1 MEKTNHFNTEEF
13 DELLG
18 SVGYLMP
25 SNELE
30 ILRFNKLYEEYEFK
44 TANMSI
50 DFMSIIENRFSCSY
64 RPAIIIE
71 IDKQEIEKL
80 RMVAR
85 NGETNIPDEILAKM
99 RAKHRRKNDG
109 KE

>member
-1 MEKTNHFNTEEF
+1 MEKTNSFSTEEF

-30 ILRFNKLYEEYEFK
+30 LLRFNKLYEEHDFK

-50 DFMSIIENRFSCSY
+50 DFKSIIENRFSCSY
-64 RPAIIIE
+64 RSATIIKL
-71 IDKQEIEKL
+71 DTQEIEKL

-85 NGETNIPDEILAKM
+85 NGETSIPDDVLEKM

>member
-1 MEKTNHFNTEEF
+1 MEKTNHFSTEEF

-44 TANMSI
+44 TAKMSI
-50 DFMSIIENRFSCSY
+50 DFTSIIEDRFTCSH
-64 RPAIIIE
+64 RSAIII
-71 IDKQEIEKL
+71 DMDTKEIEKL

-85 NGETNIPDEILAKM
+85 NGETNIPNDILAKM